1 MDNAHTIAN
10 KSSENGAAESRVRA
24 VELYRQGRRAWQHG
38 DRAAAITAYE
48 RSAALDPEGP
58 GATALEMTRDI
69 MDFYDTNQFNP

>member
-1 MDNAHTIAN
+1 MDNAHIIAN
-10 KSSENGAAESRVRA
+10 KSSVDGAVDTHAQA
-24 VELYRQGRRAWQHG
+24 VELYRRGRRAWQHG

-48 RSAALDPEGP
+48 RSAALGPEGP

>member
-10 KSSENGAAESRVRA
+10 KTFEDGAADA
-24 VELYRQGRRAWQHG
+24 HA
-38 DRAAAITAYE
+38 RAAAITAYE

>member
-1 MDNAHTIAN
+1 MDNAHTTAD
-10 KSSENGAAESRVRA
+10 KSSENCATDAHARA
-24 VELYRQGRRAWQHG
+24 VELYRQGRYAWQHG
-38 DRAAAITAYE
+38 DRAAAISAYE

>member
-10 KSSENGAAESRVRA
+10 KSSVDGAVDTHAQA
-24 VELYRQGRRAWQHG
+24 VELYHQGRNAWQHG

>member
-1 MDNAHTIAN
+1 MDNAHTTAN
-10 KSSENGAAESRVRA
+10 KSSVDGASDARVQA
-24 VELYRQGRRAWQHG
+24 VELYRRGRCAWQHG

-69 MDFYDTNQFNP
+69 MDFYDNNQFNP

>member
-1 MDNAHTIAN
+1 M
-10 KSSENGAAESRVRA
+10 AA
-24 VELYRQGRRAWQHG
+24 RRILADEVTVIVTVQDG
-38 DRAAAITAYE
+38 TAITAYE

>member
-1 MDNAHTIAN
+1 MDNAHTTAD
-10 KSSENGAAESRVRA
+10 KTFEEGVGDTRAQA
-24 VELYRQGRRAWQHG
+24 VELYHWGRRAWQHG

-48 RSAALDPEGP
+48 RSAALDPDGP

>member
-1 MDNAHTIAN
+1 MDNAHTTVN
-10 KSSENGAAESRVRA
+10 KSFEDGTADAHAQA

-48 RSAALDPEGP
+48 RSAALDPDGP

>member
-1 MDNAHTIAN
+1 MDNAHIIAN
-10 KSSENGAAESRVRA
+10 KTFEDGAADAHAQA
-24 VELYRQGRRAWQHG
+24 VELYRRGRCAWQHG

>member
-10 KSSENGAAESRVRA
+10 KTFEDGAADAHARA
-24 VELYRQGRRAWQHG
+24 VELYRRGRRAWQHG

-48 RSAALDPEGP
+48 RSAALDPESP

>member
-10 KSSENGAAESRVRA
+10 KTFADGAADAHAQA
-24 VELYRQGRRAWQHG
+24 VELYRRGQRAWQHG

>member
-1 MDNAHTIAN
+1 MDNAHIIAN
-10 KSSENGAAESRVRA
+10 KSSVDDAVDTHAQA
-24 VELYRQGRRAWQHG
+24 VELYRRGRRAWQHG

-58 GATALEMTRDI
+58 GATALEMTRGI

>member
-10 KSSENGAAESRVRA
+10 KTFEDGAVDTHAQA
-24 VELYRQGRRAWQHG
+24 VELYHQGRNAWQHG